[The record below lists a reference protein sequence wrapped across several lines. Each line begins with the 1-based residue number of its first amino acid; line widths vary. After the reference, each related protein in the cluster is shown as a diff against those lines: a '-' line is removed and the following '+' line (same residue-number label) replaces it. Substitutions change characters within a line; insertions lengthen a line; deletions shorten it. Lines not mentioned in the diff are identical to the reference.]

1 MLPERRGDLFI
12 LSATLLASA
21 GWLFSKEAIAGL
33 PPAGFVGWRFL
44 LAALLLL
51 PFCYQKLRQTSTEL
65 LLKAAAIGLVM
76 TLNLIFWIQ
85 AISHSEG
92 IGEGAFIM
100 SLSMLMVPPLAW
112 LIFREKPNRQFWLA
126 LPIAIAGLFLLT
138 MGSGLSLSLSQLL
151 FLLAS
156 LSLALYFNLNS
167 RFSRRIDPM
176 ALTCV
181 QLAVTGV
188 MHLLYSGLF
197 EHWPESI
204 EPQIWGWF
212 AASVLLATSLR
223 FVFQSTGQKY
233 SNVANAA
240 LIMMLEPIWTVLI
253 SVFWYHEPM
262 PIEKI
267 AGCVLILLALISYRS
282 RNLLAWY
289 SSRQALKVGRGRR

>member
-12 LSATLLASA
+12 LTATLLASA

-33 PPAGFVGWRFL
+33 PPAGFVGWRFV

-51 PFCYQKLRQTSTEL
+51 PFCYRQLRQMSPEH
-65 LLKAAAIGLVM
+65 LLKAAAIGLIM

-112 LIFREKPNRQFWLA
+112 LIFRERPNRQFWLA

-156 LSLALYFNLNS
+156 LSLALYFNFNS
-167 RFSRRIDPM
+167 RFARRIDPM
-176 ALTCV
+176 ALTCI

-188 MHLLYSGLF
+188 MHLIYSGLF
-197 EHWPESI
+197 EQWPDVI
-204 EPQIWGWF
+204 EPEIWGWF
-212 AASVLLATSLR
+212 TASVLLATSLR
-223 FVFQSTGQKY
+223 FVCQSTGQKY

-240 LIMMLEPIWTVLI
+240 LIMMLEPVWTVLI

-262 PIEKI
+262 PIQKVI
-267 AGCVLILLALISYRS
+267 GCTLILLALLSYRS
-282 RNLLAWY
+282 RSLLAWY
-289 SSRQALKVGRGRR
+289 RSRRALHPGRRQP

>member
-1 MLPERRGDLFI
+1 MQPERRGDLLI
-12 LSATLLASA
+12 LAATLLASI
-21 GWLFSKEAIAGL
+21 GWLFSKEAIIGL

-51 PFCYQKLRQTSTEL
+51 PFCYRQLVRTSPEL

-85 AISHSEG
+85 AIAHSTG

-100 SLSMLMVPPLAW
+100 SLAMLMVPPLAW
-112 LIFREKPNRQFWLA
+112 ALFKERPLRQFWLA
-126 LPIAIAGLFLLT
+126 LPIALLGLFLLT
-138 MGSGLSLSLSQLL
+138 MSNGLSLSLSQLL

-167 RFSRRIDPM
+167 RFARRIDPM

-181 QLAVTGV
+181 QLAVTGI
-188 MHLLYSGLF
+188 MHLIYSASF
-197 EHWPESI
+197 EQWPDTI
-204 EPQIWGWF
+204 APITWGWF

-223 FVFQSTGQKY
+223 FVLQSMGQKY
-233 SNVANAA
+233 SPVANAA

-253 SVFWYHEPM
+253 SVLWYHEPM
-262 PIEKI
+262 PLPKI
-267 AGCVLILLALISYRS
+267 LGCTLILLALICYRS
-282 RNLLAWY
+282 RNILEWY
-289 SSRQALKVGRGRR
+289 RSRKAA

>member
-1 MLPERRGDLFI
+1 MQPERRGDLLI
-12 LSATLLASA
+12 LAATILASV
-21 GWLFSKEAIAGL
+21 GWLFSKEAILEL

-51 PFCYQKLRQTSTEL
+51 PFCYRKLSRTSPEL

-85 AISHSEG
+85 AIAHSSG

-100 SLSMLMVPPLAW
+100 SLAMLMVPPLAW
-112 LIFREKPNRQFWLA
+112 ILFKERPQRQFWLA
-126 LPIAIAGLFLLT
+126 LPIALIGLFLLT
-138 MGSGLSLSLSQLL
+138 MGNGLSLSLSQLL

-167 RFSRRIDPM
+167 RFARRIDPM
-176 ALTCV
+176 ALTCI

-188 MHLLYSGLF
+188 MHLLYSASF
-197 EHWPESI
+197 EHWPASI
-204 EPQIWGWF
+204 SPITWAWF

-223 FVFQSTGQKY
+223 FVLQSMGQKY
-233 SNVANAA
+233 SPVANAA
-240 LIMMLEPIWTVLI
+240 LIMMLEPVWTVLI

-262 PIEKI
+262 PLPKI
-267 AGCVLILLALISYRS
+267 LGCTLILVALLSYRS
-282 RNLLAWY
+282 RNILEWY
-289 SSRQALKVGRGRR
+289 RSRKALER

>member
-1 MLPERRGDLFI
+1 MQPERRGDLLI
-12 LSATLLASA
+12 LAATLLASA
-21 GWLFSKEAIAGL
+21 GWLFSKEAIISL

-51 PFCYQKLRQTSTEL
+51 PFCYRKLVNTSPEL

-100 SLSMLMVPPLAW
+100 SLAMLMVPPFAW
-112 LIFREKPNRQFWLA
+112 LLFKERPLRQFWIA
-126 LPIAIAGLFLLT
+126 LPIALMGLFLLT
-138 MGSGLSLSLSQLL
+138 MENGLSLSLSQLL
-151 FLLAS
+151 FLFAS
-156 LSLALYFNLNS
+156 LSLALYFSLNS
-167 RFSRRIDPM
+167 RFARRIDPM
-176 ALTCV
+176 ALTCI

-188 MHLLYSGLF
+188 MHLLYSASF
-197 EHWPESI
+197 EHWPSSI
-204 EPQIWGWF
+204 APITWVWF
-212 AASVLLATSLR
+212 SASVLLATSFR
-223 FVFQSTGQKY
+223 FVLQSMGQKY
-233 SNVANAA
+233 SPVANAA

-262 PIEKI
+262 PLPKI
-267 AGCVLILLALISYRS
+267 LGCTLILLALLSYRS

-289 SSRQALKVGRGRR
+289 RSRKVLKP

>member
-51 PFCYQKLRQTSTEL
+51 PFCYQKLRQTSTGL

-100 SLSMLMVPPLAW
+100 SLAMLMVPPLAW

-156 LSLALYFNLNS
+156 LSLAMYFNLNS
-167 RFSRRIDPM
+167 RFARRIDPM

-181 QLAVTGV
+181 QLAVTGI

-197 EHWPESI
+197 EHWPETI
-204 EPQIWGWF
+204 APQIWGWF

-267 AGCVLILLALISYRS
+267 AGCVLILLALLSYRS

-289 SSRQALKVGRGRR
+289 RSRQALKVGKGRR

>member
-12 LSATLLASA
+12 LTATLLASA
-21 GWLFSKEAIAGL
+21 GWLFSKEAIQGL
-33 PPAGFVGWRFL
+33 PPAGFVGWRFV

-51 PFCYQKLRQTSTEL
+51 PFCYRQLRQTSTEL
-65 LLKAAAIGLVM
+65 LLKAAATGLVM

-100 SLSMLMVPPLAW
+100 SLAMLMVPPLAW
-112 LIFREKPNRQFWLA
+112 LLFRERPSRQFWLA

-138 MGSGLSLSLSQLL
+138 MGSGLSLSLGQLL

-167 RFSRRIDPM
+167 RFARRVDPM

-188 MHLLYSGLF
+188 MHLIYSTLF
-197 EHWPESI
+197 EHWPEAI
-204 EPQIWGWF
+204 EPEIWGWF

-223 FVFQSTGQKY
+223 FFCQSAGQKY

-253 SVFWYHEPM
+253 SVFWYQEPM
-262 PIEKI
+262 PIEKMF
-267 AGCVLILLALISYRS
+267 GCALILLALLSFRS
-282 RNLLAWY
+282 RPLYEWY
-289 SSRQALKVGRGRR
+289 RNRRAGRGPR

>member
-12 LSATLLASA
+12 LAATLLASA
-21 GWLFSKEAIAGL
+21 GWLFSKEALNGL

-44 LAALLLL
+44 LAALVLL
-51 PFCYQKLRQTSTEL
+51 PFCYRHLRSTSPEL

-85 AISHSEG
+85 AISHSAG

-100 SLSMLMVPPLAW
+100 SLAMLMVPPLAW
-112 LIFREKPNRQFWLA
+112 LIFKERPQRQFWVA
-126 LPIAIAGLFLLT
+126 LPIAILGLLLLT
-138 MGSGLSLSLSQLL
+138 MGNGLSLSLSQLL

-167 RFSRRIDPM
+167 RFARRIHPM

-181 QLAVTGV
+181 QLAVTGI

-197 EHWPESI
+197 EQWPEEI
-204 EPQIWGWF
+204 LPVTWGWF

-223 FVFQSTGQKY
+223 FVCQSVGQKY
-233 SNVANAA
+233 SHMGNAA

-262 PIEKI
+262 PIQKVF
-267 AGCVLILLALISYRS
+267 GCVLILLALLSYRS
-282 RNLLAWY
+282 RNLIAWY
-289 SSRQALKVGRGRR
+289 RSRKALKP

>member
-1 MLPERRGDLFI
+1 MLPERRGDMFI
-12 LSATLLASA
+12 LTATLLASA
-21 GWLFSKEAIAGL
+21 GWLFSKEALDGL

-51 PFCYQKLRQTSTEL
+51 PFCYRHLRSTAPTL

-100 SLSMLMVPPLAW
+100 SLAMLMVPPLAW
-112 LIFREKPNRQFWLA
+112 LIFKERPQRQFWLA
-126 LPIAIAGLFLLT
+126 LPIAVLGLFFLT
-138 MGSGLSLSLSQLL
+138 MGNGLSLSLSQLL

-156 LSLALYFNLNS
+156 LSLAMYFNLNS
-167 RFSRRIDPM
+167 RFARRVHPM
-176 ALTCV
+176 ALTCI
-181 QLAVTGV
+181 QLAVTGI

-197 EHWPESI
+197 EQWPE
-204 EPQIWGWF
+204 QILPVTWGWF

-223 FVFQSTGQKY
+223 FVFQSMGQKY
-233 SNVANAA
+233 SHVANAA

-262 PIEKI
+262 PAEKI
-267 AGCVLILLALISYRS
+267 FGCLLILLALLSYRS
-282 RNLLAWY
+282 RNLLDWY
-289 SSRQALKVGRGRR
+289 RSRRALQTANKR

>member
-21 GWLFSKEAIAGL
+21 GWLFSKEAIQGL
-33 PPAGFVGWRFL
+33 PPAGFVGWRFV

-51 PFCYQKLRQTSTEL
+51 PFCYRQLLAIPRTN
-65 LLKAAAIGLVM
+65 LLKAAAVGLVM
-76 TLNLIFWIQ
+76 ALNLIFWIQ
-85 AISHSEG
+85 AVSHSKG

-112 LIFREKPNRQFWLA
+112 LLFKERPTRQFWLA
-126 LPIAIAGLFLLT
+126 LPIAVTGLLLLT
-138 MGSGLSLSLSQLL
+138 MGSGLSLSAGQLL

-156 LSLALYFNLNS
+156 LTMALYFNLNS
-167 RFSRRIDPM
+167 RFARRIPPM
-176 ALTCV
+176 ALTCI

-188 MHLLYSGLF
+188 MNLLYSVLL
-197 EHWPESI
+197 ESWPDQV
-204 EPQIWGWF
+204 PPHIWGWF

-223 FVFQSTGQKY
+223 FVCQSMGQKH

-240 LIMMLEPIWTVLI
+240 IIMMLEPVWTVLI
-253 SVFWYHEPM
+253 SVFWYQEPM
-262 PIEKI
+262 PMQKI
-267 AGCVLILLALISYRS
+267 IGCLLILLALLSYRS

-289 SSRQALKVGRGRR
+289 RNRRALSINKRG

>member
-1 MLPERRGDLFI
+1 MLPERRGDVFMLT
-12 LSATLLASA
+12 ATLLASA
-21 GWLFSKEAIAGL
+21 GWLFSKEALGGL

-51 PFCYQKLRQTSTEL
+51 PFCYRHLRSTAPIL

-100 SLSMLMVPPLAW
+100 SLAMLMVPPLAW
-112 LIFREKPNRQFWLA
+112 LIFKERPQRQFWLA
-126 LPIAIAGLFLLT
+126 LPIAVLGLFFLT
-138 MGSGLSLSLSQLL
+138 MGNGLSLSLSQLL

-167 RFSRRIDPM
+167 RFARRVHPM
-176 ALTCV
+176 ALTCI
-181 QLAVTGV
+181 QLAVTGI

-197 EHWPESI
+197 ERWPEEI
-204 EPQIWGWF
+204 LPVTWGWF

-223 FVFQSTGQKY
+223 FVFQSMGQKY
-233 SNVANAA
+233 SHVANAA

-262 PIEKI
+262 PAEKI
-267 AGCVLILLALISYRS
+267 LGCLLILLALLSYRS
-282 RNLLAWY
+282 RNLLEWY
-289 SSRQALKVGRGRR
+289 RSRKALQATMKR